1 MALNNSD
8 LFIVERSG
16 TQYKTTAS
24 ELSSFIGAYT
34 HDQGIPSSTW
44 NVIHNLDKSPSV
56 TIVDSSGQTVD
67 GKVTYINNNKVS
79 IEFNAAFSGLAYLN

>member
-1 MALNNSD
+1 MGLLNSD

-16 TQYKTTAS
+16 IQYKTTAA

-34 HDQGIPSSTW
+34 HDQGIPSKIW
-44 NVIHNLDKSPSV
+44 NVIHNLKKSPSV
-56 TIVDSSGQTVD
+56 MIVDSSGQNVE
-67 GKVTYINNNKVS
+67 GKVTYINENEIN